1 MATEPTT
8 PPTPAS
14 TPPATAPAT
23 PPATAPATPPAT
35 EEAEGAGSHRK
46 VLVELADER
55 KARQKLTEEL
65 AEMKAR
71 HQTSEEKAIEAAKK
85 SGREEALL
93 EVNGRIVKSEIRAA
107 AAAKVSDPEDAVTF
121 LGNLD
126 RFIVKGEVD
135 TKAISSAIDELV
147 KAKPYLAVIA
157 TGKPRPLPGG
167 GATPQSGVSINDAIR
182 QKAGRG

>member
-14 TPPATAPAT
+14 TPPAPPAST
-23 PPATAPATPPAT
+23 PPATESTPPT

-85 SGREEALL
+85 SGRDEALL